1 MPAIIRERVTL
12 STTSATQS
20 PFNRSDGGSKP
31 LIRETAQPTAE
42 FAVVDLFAGPGGLAE
57 GFSAV
62 FDPSGTYPF
71 RVVLSVEKEKAAH
84 STLLL
89 RTFLRKFGSQ
99 LPPEYYSFL
108 RNGTPEPDWETL
120 YPTQWRAANQD
131 ALLLELG
138 KPETDQILRARI
150 EEIRQE
156 YGENTVLIGGP
167 PCQAYSLVGR
177 ARNRGIVD
185 YVAEDDP
192 RHLLYEKYINIL
204 SRLRPAAFVM
214 ENVKGMLSSS
224 LNDELIFERVLA
236 DLRSAGDGYRLV
248 ALTPRAR
255 QQSDLLEPVF
265 LPTDFVIRGED
276 FGLPQARHRVIV
288 VGVREDVGHLI
299 ATPAFDQLIPQW
311 PMRTKVED
319 VLKGMPKLR
328 SGLSR
333 NDTLDDWAK
342 AIEEAA
348 AIVCEAVAFLPRQE
362 RQEFRSRIKEC
373 AKVATNS
380 TKPLPRAASRPARVG
395 SKCPKTLRDWL
406 RDPLLDVLPNNE
418 SRGHMASDLARYLFA
433 AVYAE
438 LMAVSPKADDFPET
452 LAPEHASWA
461 SGKFADRFR
470 VQVWKQPSTT
480 ITSHIS
486 KDGHYFIHPDPE
498 QCRSLTVRE
507 AARLQ
512 TFPDNY
518 LFKGNRTEQ
527 FVQVGNAVPPFLA
540 KQIGEAV
547 ASLLKKASAA
557 HTDVNESKPRGS
569 RSNAQDKAPQ
579 VARSHAEKSNRR

>member
-1 MPAIIRERVTL
+1 MPAIIRERVNL
-12 STTSATQS
+12 STTSATQN
-20 PFNRSDGGSKP
+20 PFSKSNGGSKP
-31 LIRETAQPTAE
+31 LTRETAQPTAE

-62 FDPSGTYPF
+62 SDPSGKHPF
-71 RVVLSVEKEKAAH
+71 KVVLSVEKEKAAH

-89 RTFLRKFGSQ
+89 RTFLRQFGSQ
-99 LPPEYYSFL
+99 LPPEYYNFL
-108 RNGTPEPDWETL
+108 TKGTAEPDWKTL
-120 YPTQWRAANQD
+120 YPSQWRAANQD

-138 KPETDQILRARI
+138 TAETDKILGVRI
-150 EEIRQE
+150 EKIRQE
-156 YGENTVLIGGP
+156 YGKNTILIGGP

-177 ARNRGIVD
+177 ARNRGIAE
-185 YVAEDDP
+185 YIAEDDP
-192 RHLLYEKYINIL
+192 RHHLYEKYISIL
-204 SRLRPAAFVM
+204 TRLRPAAFVM

-224 LNDELIFERVLA
+224 LNHELIFERVLRN
-236 DLRSAGDGYRLV
+236 LRSAGDGYTLV
-248 ALTPRAR
+248 ALTPRVR
-255 QQSDLLEPVF
+255 QQHDLLEPVL

-288 VGVREDVGHLI
+288 VGIRKDVANPTQTTH
-299 ATPAFDQLIPQW
+299 FVQLIPKW
-311 PMRTKVED
+311 TTRTKVED
-319 VLKGMPKLR
+319 VLAGMPKLR

-333 NDTLDDWAK
+333 DDSHADWAK
-342 AIEEAA
+342 AIKEAA
-348 AIVCEAVAFLPRQE
+348 ATVCKSVGFFPIEE
-362 RQEFRSRIKEC
+362 REEFRGRIKEC
-373 AKVATNS
+373 AEVAADTAR
-380 TKPLPRAASRPARVG
+380 PLPRTASRPARVG
-395 SKCPKTLRDWL
+395 SKCPKTLKEWL
-406 RDPLLDVLPNNE
+406 LDPLLDVLPNNE
-418 SRGHMASDLARYLFA
+418 SRGHMTSDLARYLFA

-452 LAPEHASWA
+452 LAPEHANWA

-470 VQVWKQPSTT
+470 VQVWGQPSTT
-480 ITSHIS
+480 VTSHIS

-527 FVQVGNAVPPFLA
+527 FIQVGNAVPPFLA

-547 ASLLKKASAA
+547 NVLLQAASKAQ
-557 HTDVNESKPRGS
+557 TDANGSKSWGGTPSERERSSQILRS
-569 RSNAQDKAPQ
+569 RSQSSY
-579 VARSHAEKSNRR
+579 R